1 MKYSHLINYKVKKI
15 MMCFCDDL
23 TASIMA
29 KILSI
34 TRNTIDVYFNEFRL
48 KILENSIKEHSNEF
62 GVFEHNVLNTLCLN
76 TLCLR

>member
-1 MKYSHLINYKVKKI
+1 MTIISEKDIVREYEIQSFKQLQSKKI

-62 GVFEHNVLNTLCLN
+62 GVF
-76 TLCLR
+76 